1 MIKELKRREENH
13 LLEFDKLQEDYYKL
27 LKEWEKVNNNQEIR
41 NKEYHELVKELHGTL
56 IEEDVYY
63 VKPVRYVKSQVL
75 KKKTIVDLSVEK
87 ITDLE
92 GMLNDYIMQMEPHI
106 NQDKQLFIQTNISW
120 KNRNRNKEYK

>member
-41 NKEYHELVKELHGTL
+41 NKEYHELVKELHETL

-92 GMLNDYIMQMEPHI
+92 GMLNDYIMEMEPHM
-106 NQDKQLFIQTNISW
+106 NQDKQMFMQANISW
-120 KNRNRNKEYK
+120 KNKNRNKEYK

>member
-41 NKEYHELVKELHGTL
+41 NKEYHELVKELHETL

-92 GMLNDYIMQMEPHI
+92 GMLNDYIMQMEPHM
-106 NQDKQLFIQTNISW
+106 NQDKQMFMQANISW